1 MFKTT
6 LSLFLLIFILIST
19 TVTAQ
24 TDKNIFI
31 FNIEKDEII
40 KTVPTSSLV
49 QKEIENYIVEINNVV
64 RKFNPIPE
72 KGYMI
77 KIPLEPSI
85 QIENK
90 WMNALVDEAVL
101 VIPEGEDPYLLI
113 FNDENNPFFF
123 TFEGKIDEL
132 LKLLNFSL

>member
-6 LSLFLLIFILIST
+6 LSLFLVISILIST
-19 TVTAQ
+19 TVSAQ
-24 TDKNIFI
+24 TDKNIVI
-31 FNIEKDEII
+31 FNIQKNEII

-90 WMNALVDEAVL
+90 WVNALVDETVL

>member
-6 LSLFLLIFILIST
+6 LSLFLVISILIST
-19 TVTAQ
+19 TVSAQ
-24 TDKNIFI
+24 TDKNIVI
-31 FNIEKDEII
+31 FNIQKNEII

-49 QKEIENYIVEINNVV
+49 QKEIENYIVETNNVV

-90 WMNALVDEAVL
+90 WVNALVDEAVL